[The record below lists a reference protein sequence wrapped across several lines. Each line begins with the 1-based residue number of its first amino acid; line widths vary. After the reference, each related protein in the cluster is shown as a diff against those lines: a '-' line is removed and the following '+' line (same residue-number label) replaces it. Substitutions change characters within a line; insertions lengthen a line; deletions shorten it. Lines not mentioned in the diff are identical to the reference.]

1 MPRILSG
8 VQPTGNTH
16 LGNYVGAFRQW
27 VDMQH
32 DFEAF
37 YPVVD
42 LHAITLPYDPRELAD
57 RTLEVAAILL
67 AAGLDPDVCTVFV
80 QSHVPEHTE
89 LAWLFNHLAT
99 VGELRRMT
107 QFKAKAE
114 AGGEGA
120 LPAGYFNYPV
130 LQAADILIYQADRVP
145 GGGGPAPAPGA
156 DPRRG
161 RAFQRP
167 LRPHLRRPRGLHPR
181 GRRPGHGPPGADGQD
196 VQVERL
202 AAGRIEV
209 LDPPEAIRR
218 KIRSAVTDSGREVLA
233 RPDKPAIS
241 NLLELF
247 SVATGTKVGELEE
260 AYAGR
265 GYGDF
270 KADLA
275 DALIAFLAP
284 VRERYQELRGDPAR
298 LEAILEQ
305 GAAKA
310 QAIAR
315 ENLALAKDRM
325 GFLPGSTAQ
334 AADHATVALG
344 GPCGG
349 ARSPRLRG
357 ACAMDSR
364 SMTRRRLGV
373 IARLP
378 EPLAIHVQAWRRA
391 LGDPAAERIEPHL
404 TLVPPQT
411 VAERDLDGAAAL
423 LERAAAEAVPFL
435 VELDGAATF
444 LPDSP
449 VAYLVVREGGPALAH
464 LDAVLQAPPLDRR
477 THPFH
482 PHVTIAQDLPAD
494 RIEAAAA

>member
-1 MPRILSG
+1 VPRILSG

-37 YPVVD
+37 HPVVD
-42 LHAITLPYDPRELAD
+42 LHAITLPYDPKTLAD

-67 AAGLDPDVCTVFV
+67 AAGLDPEIATIFV

-114 AGGEGA
+114 TGGEGA

-145 GGGGPAPAPGA
+145 VGDDQRQHLELTRDVAQRFNARFGQTFVVPEAYIPPVGGRVM
-156 DPRRG
+156 D
-161 RAFQRP
+161 
-167 LRPHLRRPRGLHPR
+167 L
-181 GRRPGHGPPGADGQD
+181 
-196 VQVERL
+196 QVPT
-202 AAGRIEV
+202 AKMSKSSASPAGRIEI

-218 KIRSAVTDSGREVLA
+218 KVRSAVTDSGREVLA

-247 SVATGTKVGELEE
+247 SIATGSKIPELEA

-265 GYGDF
+265 GYGEF

-275 DALIAFLAP
+275 DALVAFLAP
-284 VRERYQELRGDPAR
+284 VRERYAELRADPER
-298 LEAILEQ
+298 LTAILER

-315 ENLALAKDRM
+315 ENLGLARDRM
-325 GFLPGSTAQ
+325 GFLP
-334 AADHATVALG
+334 
-344 GPCGG
+344 
-349 ARSPRLRG
+349 
-357 ACAMDSR
+357 
-364 SMTRRRLGV
+364 
-373 IARLP
+373 
-378 EPLAIHVQAWRRA
+378 RA
-391 LGDPAAERIEPHL
+391 SG
-404 TLVPPQT
+404 
-411 VAERDLDGAAAL
+411 
-423 LERAAAEAVPFL
+423 
-435 VELDGAATF
+435 
-444 LPDSP
+444 
-449 VAYLVVREGGPALAH
+449 
-464 LDAVLQAPPLDRR
+464 
-477 THPFH
+477 
-482 PHVTIAQDLPAD
+482 
-494 RIEAAAA
+494 